1 MYFLQVLLNGFVLGT
16 QVMLVTFSLYL
27 VYLVSGVYHLA
38 LGGIGTATAYG
49 LYWGLSNNLSYLEI
63 AGLLLFLIFFLGTI
77 SYYLLASFVV
87 KKEDTLALLVSF
99 SFGIVLESIAAI
111 IFGSDGKNFFEEVL
125 PIVDFFGL
133 QITITGLLSIIY
145 AFVIAIFAWFI
156 ILKTSIGRILRGVA
170 ENSHLVSTLKINA
183 SRLRWA
189 VFVLASATSA
199 VIVILTTMNSALTP
213 KGMFHLLIIAF
224 ISLLVGGVKSFK
236 GGVIASFILTIVP
249 SLITSFTDISVSWET
264 FIVFVIAILLLLWK
278 PNGLFSVKERT

>member
-1 MYFLQVLLNGFVLGT
+1 
-16 QVMLVTFSLYL
+16 MLVTFSLYL

-77 SYYLLASFVV
+77 SYYLLESFVV

-133 QITITGLLSIIY
+133 QITITGLLSIVY